1 MSFDNTIAAL
11 ITAMNANTEA
21 LRAHAAQLGQPVQHL
36 QVAAPLAS
44 PATSAPQVAA
54 QATFAAG
61 ATTSPGNAM
70 PGAPSFMPTATL
82 APAPAAAPFSTQQQ
96 LFDYTAAAYNAMGA
110 EKGGKIGTV
119 ILAGMGVTN
128 MNDLKPEQ
136 YGAFYQQVEALK
148 AGA

>member
-11 ITAMNANTEA
+11 ITALNANTEA
-21 LRAHAAQLGQPVQHL
+21 ARALAAQLGQPVQH
-36 QVAAPLAS
+36 VAAPVQQPVTVAT
-44 PATSAPQVAA
+44 PAPAPAA
-54 QATFAAG
+54 AV
-61 ATTSPGNAM
+61 M
-70 PGAPSFMPTATL
+70 PGAPSFMPTATP
-82 APAPAAAPFSTQQQ
+82 APAPAAAAPFSSQQE
-96 LFDYTAAAYNAMGA
+96 LFNYTAAAYNAMGA

-148 AGA
+148 ASA

>member
-11 ITAMNANTEA
+11 ITALNANTEA
-21 LRAHAAQLGQPVQHL
+21 LRAHAAQLGQPVQH
-36 QVAAPLAS
+36 VAAVHQ
-44 PATSAPQVAA
+44 PAPAQQAA
-54 QATFAAG
+54 QAVVQQPAA
-61 ATTSPGNAM
+61 ATAVM
-70 PGAPSFMPTATL
+70 PGAPSFMPTATP
-82 APAPAAAPFSTQQQ
+82 APAPAAAPFSTQQE
-96 LFDYTAAAYNAMGA
+96 LFNYTAAAYNAMGA

>member
-11 ITAMNANTEA
+11 ITALNANTEA
-21 LRAHAAQLGQPVQHL
+21 LRAHAAQLGQPVQH
-36 QVAAPLAS
+36 VAAPVQQPVTVAT
-44 PATSAPQVAA
+44 PAPAPAA
-54 QATFAAG
+54 AV
-61 ATTSPGNAM
+61 M
-70 PGAPSFMPTATL
+70 PGAPSFMPTATP
-82 APAPAAAPFSTQQQ
+82 APAPAAAPFSTQQD
-96 LFDYTAAAYNAMGA
+96 LFNYTAKAYHEMGA

-119 ILAGMGVTN
+119 ILAGMGIVN